1 MVKVG
6 NSECEFLKLT
16 PLSRSSAMAG
26 AVCGVTILPRKP
38 SGIKRIK
45 LRGVAFCA
53 EARPVVESV
62 IRLADS
68 NVMARR
74 IWFLPLS
81 AIQLEADVRFVL
93 CRDSIVTTGRE
104 PDRRRRNAFPRYDLA
119 RVLQSHVPLLP
130 KRAQGKP
137 GADCARSPV
146 CESRA
151 KKAHGLN
158 HRYSRDI
165 PAFPA
170 QWFYGLFRALPGE
183 RRLLPPSPA
192 GNFPA
197 SLTPRSRRQDHT
209 ASPSAANVSSG
220 GFVWK

>member
-16 PLSRSSAMAG
+16 PLSRNSAIAG

-38 SGIKRIK
+38 SGIKRTK

-81 AIQLEADVRFVL
+81 AIQHEADVRLVL
-93 CRDSIVTTGRE
+93 CRDSIVTTGRG
-104 PDRRRRNAFPRYDLA
+104 
-119 RVLQSHVPLLP
+119 QSGGTKAHSRGAILPGFCKFVVPLSE
-130 KRAQGKP
+130 RG
-137 GADCARSPV
+137 RR
-146 CESRA
+146 ESRA
-151 KKAHGLN
+151 PTA
-158 HRYSRDI
+158 
-165 PAFPA
+165 PAVPCA
-170 QWFYGLFRALPGE
+170 KSATE
-183 RRLLPPSPA
+183 K
-192 GNFPA
+192 
-197 SLTPRSRRQDHT
+197 HT
-209 ASPSAANVSSG
+209 G
-220 GFVWK
+220 

>member
-16 PLSRSSAMAG
+16 PLSRSSAMVG

-38 SGIKRIK
+38 SGIKRIR

-53 EARPVVESV
+53 KARPVMENV

-81 AIQLEADVRFVL
+81 AIQHEADVRLVL
-93 CRDSIVTTGRE
+93 CRDSIVTTGSGPE
-104 PDRRRRNAFPRYDLA
+104 RRRRSAFPRRDFA
-119 RVLQSHVPLLP
+119 RVLQSRCPSASQ
-130 KRAQGKP
+130 RAQGKP

-146 CESRA
+146 CESSER
-151 KKAHGLN
+151 KHTGLTTGTA
-158 HRYSRDI
+158 RTSR
-165 PAFPA
+165 
-170 QWFYGLFRALPGE
+170 L
-183 RRLLPPSPA
+183 SPRN
-192 GNFPA
+192 GF
-197 SLTPRSRRQDHT
+197 T
-209 ASPSAANVSSG
+209 AYT
-220 GFVWK
+220 